1 MTHFTER
8 QRFALWA
15 ELLVALP
22 VVAVAG
28 ALYAEG
34 ESLRTTLLALGGTAL
49 SMGLVY
55 VLIFQMTTEVDEQE
69 LRVHFGY
76 IPTYRW
82 RMPCAEIL
90 EAKAVQYNPIR
101 EYGGWGIRGI
111 PVTALNARGNLGVM
125 LTLRNG
131 RTMLIGSQRP
141 DLLLLALT
149 KR

>member
-1 MTHFTER
+1 M
-8 QRFALWA
+8 
-15 ELLVALP
+15 ALP
-22 VVAVAG
+22 LVAVAG
-28 ALYAEG
+28 AFFADG
-34 ESLRTTLLALGGTAL
+34 ESIRSTLIGLGATAL

-55 VLIFQMTTEVDEQE
+55 ALIFRMTTEVDDQE
-69 LRVHFGY
+69 VRVFFGY

-82 RMPCAEIL
+82 RMGRHEIL

-125 LTLRNG
+125 LYLKNG

-141 DLLLLALT
+141 DLLLQFLT
-149 KR
+149 KRSD

>member
-1 MTHFTER
+1 M
-8 QRFALWA
+8 
-15 ELLVALP
+15 ALP

-34 ESLRTTLLALGGTAL
+34 ESLRTALFALGGTAL

-55 VLIFQMTTEVDEQE
+55 ALIFQMTTEVDDQAI
-69 LRVHFGY
+69 RVHFGY

-82 RMPCAEIL
+82 RMPRADIL

-125 LTLRNG
+125 LSLKNG

-141 DLLLLALT
+141 DLLLQALT